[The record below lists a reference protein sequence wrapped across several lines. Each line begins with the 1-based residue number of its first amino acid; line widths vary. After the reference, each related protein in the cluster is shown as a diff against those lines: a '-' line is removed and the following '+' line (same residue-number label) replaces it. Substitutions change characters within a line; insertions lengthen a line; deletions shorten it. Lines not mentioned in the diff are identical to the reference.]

1 MDLSLKGKVAIVTG
15 ASRGIGA
22 QIVYE
27 LARRGAKVS
36 FTYTS
41 DSSEKNA
48 TELVTKVHTLAN
60 GSAATAI
67 KTDLRDVTAPA
78 ALVNSTVTV
87 FDVDHVDILIDNAG
101 CELVKPISSITT
113 DDYSHVYDLNVRGTF
128 LMTKAVIP
136 YLRAH
141 G

>member
-87 FDVDHVDILIDNAG
+87 FDVDHVESSLTMLDASSSSLSR
-101 CELVKPISSITT
+101 PSPQTTTPMFMTSISEE
-113 DDYSHVYDLNVRGTF
+113 HF
-128 LMTKAVIP
+128 
-136 YLRAH
+136 
-141 G
+141 